1 MTLPS
6 ADVLISLLAAWLLLG
21 SASLWA
27 WREQTGLSSRM
38 LRASLRGLLQL
49 LVLASLL
56 HYLFDIESVPAQA
69 GVILLFCMVASRI
82 SAGHHTDIP
91 RAWAAAAIGLMAACL
106 AVLPWLV
113 WTGTISGESRSLI
126 PLSSMVVANGM
137 NAVSVMFNR
146 MLESPDRARGIQAGL
161 IHNVDTL
168 RVVGLVHMPGIFV
181 GMILAGATPLAAASA
196 QLVVLYMIVASSFAA
211 CIVSSS
217 MLRHLQARQL

>member
-6 ADVLISLLAAWLLLG
+6 PDVLISLLAAWLLLG
-21 SASLWA
+21 TASLWA
-27 WREQTGLSSRM
+27 WREKTGLSSRM
-38 LRASLRGLLQL
+38 LWASLRGLIQL
-49 LVLASLL
+49 LVLASVL
-56 HYLFDIESVPAQA
+56 HLLFDIESRLAQA
-69 GVILLFCMVASRI
+69 GVVLLFCIIASRI
-82 SAGHHTDIP
+82 SAGHHAEL
-91 RAWAAAAIGLMAACL
+91 RLAWGAAAVGLMASCL

-113 WTGTISGESRSLI
+113 WSGAISGESRALI

-137 NAVSVMFNR
+137 NAVSVMYDR
-146 MLESPDRARGIQAGL
+146 MLENGDRDKGIQAGL
-161 IHNVDTL
+161 IHNIDTL

-217 MLRHLQARQL
+217 MLRHLQARQS